1 MPWQV
6 RFPPCSERE
15 REREKSKKRET
26 FCVRGIVPF
35 PWKTQPSS
43 HLTSVLIPSE
53 KKKNSFFIFLLC
65 WILFMDSYLYTQTD
79 PEKKIIHPW
88 CVPPSGPSGIEP
100 PCLSWWLLRKKNV
113 NPPSI
118 LNKSKKVIIIWMR
131 VIITAG
137 YSFVWKHR
145 STSITDKH
153 MFRTCFLK
161 LENNRNGIAWGLGRR
176 KTTRNG
182 FDQGAVVQVV
192 GGTCSPWE
200 WTMSSSHITKP
211 LTYPVFFF
219 LFPFCLLM
227 GERRGVQQHMFFWGV
242 CLCTCHDEEHHEKV
256 APTKKKKKKMECLFF
271 FFAFSESSQRNR
283 DKPGQLP
290 RFRRSLCHPPLFGI
304 LCVFVYLSQWHW
316 HSRVPN
322 AVERRSSSSSFDSI
336 PKLTPTRVEIIQQ
349 QGKVTII
356 TRPTLPNTFC
366 GCKIRFKPQFAW
378 ELERIDVLKRK
389 RNRAQG
395 CRRGCAFSNA
405 ETDRPSMFYDNSFRS
420 EIFRF
425 FFFFCL
431 RSSLIFKV
439 ISWGSHLN
447 VVGSNNNASSGWTLL
462 HHNQLKE

>member
-1 MPWQV
+1 
-6 RFPPCSERE
+6 
-15 REREKSKKRET
+15 
-26 FCVRGIVPF
+26 
-35 PWKTQPSS
+35 
-43 HLTSVLIPSE
+43 
-53 KKKNSFFIFLLC
+53 
-65 WILFMDSYLYTQTD
+65 MDLYLNTQTD

-118 LNKSKKVIIIWMR
+118 LHRSKKVIIIWMR

-161 LENNRNGIAWGLGRR
+161 LDNNRNGIAWGLGRR

-182 FDQGAVVQVV
+182 FDQGAVAQVV

-219 LFPFCLLM
+219 FFPFVFWWGREGGCSSICFL
-227 GERRGVQQHMFFWGV
+227 GGVSMHMSWWG
-242 CLCTCHDEEHHEKV
+242 TSWESRPHQ
-256 APTKKKKKKMECLFF
+256 KKKKWNVFFIFF

-304 LCVFVYLSQWHW
+304 LCVLYLFQWHW

-336 PKLTPTRVEIIQQ
+336 PKLTPTRVEIVQQ

-356 TRPTLPNTFC
+356 TRPALPNTFC

-395 CRRGCAFSNA
+395 CCGCAFSNA

-425 FFFFCL
+425 FFFFC
-431 RSSLIFKV
+431 
-439 ISWGSHLN
+439 
-447 VVGSNNNASSGWTLL
+447 
-462 HHNQLKE
+462 